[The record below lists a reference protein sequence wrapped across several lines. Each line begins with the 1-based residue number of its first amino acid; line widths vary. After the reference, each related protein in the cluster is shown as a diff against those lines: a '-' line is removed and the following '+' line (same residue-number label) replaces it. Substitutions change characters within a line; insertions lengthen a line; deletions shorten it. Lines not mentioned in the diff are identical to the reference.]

1 MNGNRPAPRLLLS
14 GETLLGITR
23 HPREHTLEVKRRYD
37 NGAALAAALSVALER
52 GVDGALL
59 TPSATVREALGGLS
73 RPVPTWALVPNVPQF
88 ARDSAELGLPGA
100 ALKRLRGAGPMTFA
114 RIGMTG
120 ASHALEVVKND
131 IAGMA
136 PVLIELECA
145 SLGARDL
152 EGVVV
157 AATLTD
163 LVLAARHRR
172 FFGHVVDF
180 VRKRFG
186 TQAGF
191 ETHNLGTLLGALRE
205 WGVRPD
211 LVVGPIN
218 RQGFMMKPDPARTLR
233 ELASAPFPVLAKELT
248 AGGAVPLEAGAAY
261 ARSKGASGVV
271 VDLADLDRDLA
282 ALSTLKVSPA

>member
-1 MNGNRPAPRLLLS
+1 MSPAHGAPRLLLS
-14 GETLLGITR
+14 GEALLGITR
-23 HPREHTLEVKRRYD
+23 HSREHTLEVKRRYES
-37 NGAALAAALSVALER
+37 GAALAAALGLALDR
-52 GVDGALL
+52 GVDGVLL

-100 ALKRLRGAGPMTFA
+100 ALKRLRGADVMTFA
-114 RIGMTG
+114 RIGLTG
-120 ASHALEVVKND
+120 ASHALEVLKND

-136 PVLIELECA
+136 PVLIELECT

-152 EGVVV
+152 RGVMI

-163 LVLAARHRR
+163 LALAAHHRR
-172 FFGHVVDF
+172 FFGHVVEF
-180 VRKRFG
+180 VRARFG

-211 LVVGPIN
+211 LVVGPVN
-218 RQGFMMKPDPARTLR
+218 SLGFMMKPDPARTLR
-233 ELASAPFPVLAKELT
+233 ELEAASFPVIAKELT
-248 AGGAVPLEAGAAY
+248 AGGAVPLAAGAAY
-261 ARSKGASGVV
+261 ARSKGASGLA
-271 VDLADLDRDLA
+271 VDLADLDREFAELS
-282 ALSTLKVSPA
+282 ALKATTA